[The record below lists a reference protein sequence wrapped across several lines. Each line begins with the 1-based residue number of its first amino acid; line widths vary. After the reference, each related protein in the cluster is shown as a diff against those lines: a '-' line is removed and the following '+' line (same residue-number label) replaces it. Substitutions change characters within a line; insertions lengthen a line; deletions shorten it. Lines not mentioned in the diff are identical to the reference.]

1 MNIIFIDIVS
11 QHCYVSQSEEGE
23 TKELFIKMYFIPK
36 NRTLLFIVNNSLCEN
51 LICKTMMPCKTKDVP
66 LFYMASSHDISLK
79 P

>member
-36 NRTLLFIVNNSLCEN
+36 NCTLLF
-51 LICKTMMPCKTKDVP
+51 T
-66 LFYMASSHDISLK
+66 
-79 P
+79 